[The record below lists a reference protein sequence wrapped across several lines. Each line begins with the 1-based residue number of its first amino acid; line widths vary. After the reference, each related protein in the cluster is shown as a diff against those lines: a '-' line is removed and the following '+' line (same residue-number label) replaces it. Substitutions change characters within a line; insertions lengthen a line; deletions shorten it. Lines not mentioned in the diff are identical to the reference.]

1 MYKPIPFFISSN
13 GYGMFMHSS
22 APMTFDFGAAYD
34 EATTLYLGDDVLDL
48 FIFLGTPKE
57 ILEEYTALTG
67 RGSMPPDWSFGLWM
81 SRITYDSEKQAR
93 EVATKLRKANIPC
106 DVIHLD
112 TGWFE
117 EDWKCNYKFSH
128 TRFDDEDQMI
138 KDLKEMGYHISLWQ
152 LPYITPTNELFE
164 EAIQKGYVVT
174 NFDHTLPTEDAIID
188 FSNPKAVTW
197 YQGLLKNLFDKGIDA
212 IKVDFG
218 EGAPYRAMYHSGKS
232 GKYEHNLYPLRY
244 NKAVATIT
252 KECTGENII
261 WARSTWAGSQRYP
274 LHWGGDAEI
283 TDSAMAATLRAGLSL
298 GLCGFTFWSH
308 DIGGF
313 TQKSP
318 EELYGRWTAFGM
330 LTSHSRCHGNPPKE
344 PWEYSKE
351 FTHLFRKSVEL
362 KYSLLP
368 YIKEQ
373 SLKSIEKGY
382 PLLRT
387 LFFEYPDDDTSWLID
402 DEYFF
407 GSDLLV
413 APIMKANTT
422 ERRVYLPQGTW
433 VNYFTKEELQGG
445 TWYTIAITELPIIV
459 MVKKGAKINHVPVA
473 QCTRDID

>member
-164 EAIQKGYVVT
+164 ETIQKGYVVT

-261 WARSTWAGSQRYP
+261 
-274 LHWGGDAEI
+274 
-283 TDSAMAATLRAGLSL
+283 
-298 GLCGFTFWSH
+298 
-308 DIGGF
+308 
-313 TQKSP
+313 
-318 EELYGRWTAFGM
+318 
-330 LTSHSRCHGNPPKE
+330 
-344 PWEYSKE
+344 
-351 FTHLFRKSVEL
+351 
-362 KYSLLP
+362 
-368 YIKEQ
+368 
-373 SLKSIEKGY
+373 
-382 PLLRT
+382 
-387 LFFEYPDDDTSWLID
+387 
-402 DEYFF
+402 
-407 GSDLLV
+407 
-413 APIMKANTT
+413 
-422 ERRVYLPQGTW
+422 
-433 VNYFTKEELQGG
+433 
-445 TWYTIAITELPIIV
+445 
-459 MVKKGAKINHVPVA
+459 
-473 QCTRDID
+473 